1 VNVGRDE
8 RWRNCAHA
16 RTFDAMLAGLAPGAA
31 PVALWFIM
39 LSTLLLPLA
48 SFTTLPSL
56 VNFPFVLAT
65 SVGSSSLVE
74 ELGLCVLAAG
84 FLSAIFER
92 LRIPTIAALLV
103 AGVALG
109 PIGSHALRAGGDI
122 ETIANLGLTL
132 LLFVIGLE
140 VNPRALMSSGG
151 TLLWTGLLQV
161 PLTVLLAF
169 GIFSALPVLT
179 PIQLGSTYAPL
190 YLALASAFSSTLLV
204 ARYLQERRLLDTV
217 SGRLSMGVLVFQD
230 IWAIVA
236 LALQASFESPQVLP
250 IVLTFAGIALL
261 STLATLGARFVLPH
275 LFAGVSRTP
284 ELVVS
289 LALSW
294 CFAVA
299 LTGAHLGDLLHWLGA
314 DVQLSVSRE
323 MGALIAG
330 MTIASFPYH
339 HEVAVKVS
347 NLRDFFVTLF
357 FVALGMSIPL
367 PDSAQVLLLAAVLA
381 VVAVLLRALVFG
393 PLFYVTGLDRNN
405 AVDASAKLAQISEFC
420 LVIAYLGVHAGH
432 IDQALASVVIFAFV
446 LTALAT
452 PALFSLST
460 KLPLKV
466 DALLTRMGYADP
478 HRAAAKSGDGH
489 AQPQIVILGF
499 HRVAA
504 ALLQDMSRQHPEML
518 SEVLVVDLNV
528 QTHSVI
534 KQLGVRVLYGN
545 ASSKETLLHAG
556 IEHARLVVSTIP
568 DELLRGTSNQ
578 AIVQAVRAIAPD
590 TMIFA
595 CGSRAKDVDGLYQA
609 GATYVYMPSSETA
622 NGVFAAGVA
631 AMTGNLDDYR
641 ATREA
646 ACGPLQ
652 TRLDVE
658 RMSS

>member
-1 VNVGRDE
+1 
-8 RWRNCAHA
+8 
-16 RTFDAMLAGLAPGAA
+16 M
-31 PVALWFIM
+31 
-39 LSTLLLPLA
+39 SLLP
-48 SFTTLPSL
+48 SFIK
-56 VNFPFVLAT
+56 FPIVLAT

-84 FLSAIFER
+84 LLSAIFER

-103 AGVALG
+103 AGVVLG
-109 PIGSHALRAGGDI
+109 PVGSHALHAGGDI

-161 PLTVLLAF
+161 PLTVLAGFLF
-169 GIFSALPVLT
+169 FSALPVLT
-179 PIQLGSTYAPL
+179 AIDLGSRYAPL

-204 ARYLQERRLLDTV
+204 ARFMQERRVLDTV
-217 SGRLSMGVLVFQD
+217 SGRLTMGVLVFQD
-230 IWAIVA
+230 IWAIIA
-236 LALQASFESPQVLP
+236 LALQASFEAPQWLP

-275 LFAGVSRTP
+275 LFAGVARTP

-357 FVALGMSIPL
+357 FVALGMSIPI
-367 PDSAQVLLLAAVLA
+367 PDSAQVLVLATILAAFA
-381 VVAVLLRALVFG
+381 VFVRFLVFG

-405 AVDASAKLAQISEFC
+405 AVDASTKLAQISEFC

-432 IDQALASVVIFAFV
+432 IDQKLASVVIFAFV

-452 PALFSLST
+452 PALFKLST
-460 KLPLKV
+460 RLPLQV
-466 DALLTRMGYADP
+466 DALLTRLGFSDP
-478 HRAAAKSGDGH
+478 HRQSAKHDDDH
-489 AQPQIVILGF
+489 EKPEIVILGF

-504 ALLQDMSRQHPEML
+504 ALLQDMSRQHPELL
-518 SEVLVVDLNV
+518 SQVLVVDLNV

-534 KQLGVRVLYGN
+534 KQLGVRVMYGS
-545 ASSKETLLHAG
+545 AGSKETLLHAG
-556 IEHARLVVSTIP
+556 VEHARLIISTIP
-568 DELLRGTSNQ
+568 DELLRGTNNQ
-578 AIVQAVRAIAPD
+578 AIVQTVRAVASPSAIV
-590 TMIFA
+590 FA
-595 CGSRAKDVDGLYQA
+595 CGSRAKDIDGLYQA

-622 NGVFAAGVA
+622 NGVFAAGLA
-631 AMTGNLDDYR
+631 AMTGKLDDYR

>member
-1 VNVGRDE
+1 MS
-8 RWRNCAHA
+8 A
-16 RTFDAMLAGLAPGAA
+16 FLSF
-31 PVALWFIM
+31 PV
-39 LSTLLLPLA
+39 
-48 SFTTLPSL
+48 
-56 VNFPFVLAT
+56 VLAT

-74 ELGLCVLAAG
+74 ELGLCVLVAG

-103 AGVALG
+103 AGVVLG
-109 PIGSHALRAGGDI
+109 PVGARALEAGGDI

-140 VNPRALMSSGG
+140 VNPRALMSSGR

-161 PLTVLLAF
+161 PLTVLVAF
-169 GIFSALPVLT
+169 GLFSALPVLT
-179 PIQLGSTYAPL
+179 PIDFGSRYAPL

-204 ARYLQERRLLDTV
+204 ARFLQERRVLDTV
-217 SGRLSMGVLVFQD
+217 SGRLTMGVLVFQD
-230 IWAIVA
+230 IWAIVV
-236 LALQASFESPQVLP
+236 LALQDSFESPQWLP

-261 STLATLGARFVLPH
+261 STLAALGARFVLPH

-299 LTGAHLGDLLHWLGA
+299 LTGSHLGDLLHLCGV

-330 MTIASFPYH
+330 MSIASFPYH

-357 FVALGMSIPL
+357 FVALGMSIPI
-367 PDSAQVLLLAAVLA
+367 PDSAQVLLLAAILA
-381 VVAVLLRALVFG
+381 VVAVALRFVVFG
-393 PLFYVTGLDRNN
+393 PLFFVTGLDRHN
-405 AVDASAKLAQISEFC
+405 AVDASTKLAQISEFC

-432 IDQALASVVIFAFV
+432 IDHALASVVIFAFV

-452 PALFSLST
+452 PLLFTLST
-460 KLPLKV
+460 RLPLQI
-466 DALLTRMGYADP
+466 DELFLRMGIADP
-478 HRAAAKSGDGH
+478 HRAAAKHSDGH
-489 AQPQIVILGF
+489 EQPEIVILGF

-504 ALLQDMSRQHPEML
+504 ALLQDISRQHPEL
-518 SEVLVVDLNV
+518 LREVLVVDLNV

-534 KQLGVRVLYGN
+534 KQLGVRVMYGS
-545 ASSKETLLHAG
+545 AGSKETLLHAG
-556 IEHARLVVSTIP
+556 VERAKLVISTIP

-578 AIVQAVRAIAPD
+578 AIVKAVRAVSPQA
-590 TMIFA
+590 MIFA
-595 CGSRAKDVDGLYQA
+595 CGSRAREIEALYQA

-622 NGVFAAGVA
+622 NGVFAAGLA
-631 AMTGNLDDYR
+631 AMSGKLDDYR

>member
-1 VNVGRDE
+1 
-8 RWRNCAHA
+8 
-16 RTFDAMLAGLAPGAA
+16 MAA
-31 PVALWFIM
+31 LLHFPV
-39 LSTLLLPLA
+39 
-48 SFTTLPSL
+48 
-56 VNFPFVLAT
+56 VLAT

-103 AGVALG
+103 AGVVLG
-109 PIGSHALRAGGDI
+109 PVGARALDAGGDI

-161 PLTVLLAF
+161 PLTVLVAF
-169 GIFSALPVLT
+169 GLFSALPVIT
-179 PIQLGSTYAPL
+179 PIDFGSRYAPL

-204 ARYLQERRLLDTV
+204 ARFLQERRVLDTV
-217 SGRLSMGVLVFQD
+217 SGRLTMGVLVFQD
-230 IWAIVA
+230 IWAIIV
-236 LALQASFESPQVLP
+236 LALQASFEAPQWLP

-275 LFAGVSRTP
+275 LFAGVARTP

-299 LTGAHLGDLLHWLGA
+299 LTGSHLGDLLHWFGV

-357 FVALGMSIPL
+357 FVALGMSIPI

-381 VVAVLLRALVFG
+381 VVAVLLRFLVFG
-393 PLFYVTGLDRNN
+393 PLFFVTGLDRNN
-405 AVDASAKLAQISEFC
+405 AVDASTKLAQISEFC

-432 IDQALASVVIFAFV
+432 IDHALASVVIFAFV

-452 PALFSLST
+452 PLLFTLST
-460 KLPLKV
+460 TLPLQI
-466 DALLTRMGYADP
+466 DELLSRMGITDP
-478 HRAAAKSGDGH
+478 HRAAARNSDRH
-489 AQPQIVILGF
+489 EQPQIVILGF
-499 HRVAA
+499 HRMAA
-504 ALLQDMSRQHPEML
+504 ALLQDISRQHPEFL
-518 SEVLVVDLNV
+518 REVLVVDLNV
-528 QTHSVI
+528 LTHSVI
-534 KQLGVRVLYGN
+534 KQLGVRVMYGS
-545 ASSKETLLHAG
+545 AGSKETLLHAG
-556 IEHARLVVSTIP
+556 VERAKLVISTIP

-578 AIVQAVRAIAPD
+578 AIVEAVRAVSPNTI
-590 TMIFA
+590 IFA
-595 CGSRAKDVDGLYQA
+595 CGSRAREVDALYQA

-622 NGVFAAGVA
+622 NGVFAAGLA
-631 AMTGNLDDYR
+631 AMSGKLDDYR
-641 ATREA
+641 STREA

>member
-1 VNVGRDE
+1 
-8 RWRNCAHA
+8 
-16 RTFDAMLAGLAPGAA
+16 M
-31 PVALWFIM
+31 M
-39 LSTLLLPLA
+39 LSTLCLSLA
-48 SFTTLPSL
+48 SFFSLPSFAGWKL
-56 VNFPFVLAT
+56 PVVLAT

-109 PIGSHALRAGGDI
+109 PIGVHSLSAGGEI

-140 VNPRALMSSGG
+140 VNPRALMSSGK

-161 PLTVLLAF
+161 PLTVLVAF
-169 GIFSALPVLT
+169 GFFSALPVVT
-179 PIQLGSTYAPL
+179 SIDFGSRYAPL
-190 YLALASAFSSTLLV
+190 YFALASAFSSTLLV
-204 ARYLQERRLLDTV
+204 ARFLQERRLLDTV

-230 IWAIVA
+230 IWAIIV
-236 LALQASFESPQVLP
+236 LALQDSFESPKWLP

-261 STLATLGARFVLPH
+261 STLAALGARFVLPH
-275 LFAGVSRTP
+275 LFAGVSRAP

-299 LTGAHLGDLLHWLGA
+299 LTGAHLGDLLHAVGV

-357 FVALGMSIPL
+357 FVALGLSIPL
-367 PDSAQVLLLAAVLA
+367 PDSGQVLLLAALLA
-381 VVAVLLRALVFG
+381 FVAVALRYVVFG
-393 PLFYVTGLDRNN
+393 PLFHVTGLDRNN
-405 AVDASAKLAQISEFC
+405 AVDASTKLAQISEFC

-432 IDQALASVVIFAFV
+432 IDQKLASVVIFAFV
-446 LTALAT
+446 ITALAT
-452 PALFSLST
+452 PALFTLSST
-460 KLPLKV
+460 LPLKV
-466 DALLTRMGYADP
+466 DDLLTRMGYRDP
-478 HRAAAKSGDGH
+478 HRATGKNAGDH
-489 AQPQIVILGF
+489 QQPQIVILGF

-504 ALLQDMSRQHPEML
+504 ALLQDMSRQHPELL

-534 KQLGVRVLYGN
+534 KQLGVRVMYGS
-545 ASSKETLLHAG
+545 AGSKETLLHAG
-556 IEHARLVVSTIP
+556 VEQAKLVISTIP
-568 DELLRGTSNQ
+568 DELLRGTSNH
-578 AIVQAVRAIAPD
+578 AIVQAVRAVSPD
-590 TMIFA
+590 ATIFA
-595 CGSRAKDVDGLYQA
+595 CGSRAKEIDALYQA

-622 NGVFAAGVA
+622 NGVFAAGLA
-631 AMTGNLDDYR
+631 SLSGNLDDYR
-641 ATREA
+641 TTREA